1 MTMTNTLHR
10 YSEHYATPRSSD
22 PAPIKDD
29 YIVFAMATRG
39 VNDQDLVK
47 KYQTFLRLAMKYKPV
62 NLGDASKGGLY
73 QPSVSLNPLAHWR
86 RDQQPDLDRVIAEI
100 EGPSTVAAVFDK
112 QEAMEGFVRDLREAD
127 LGVSINISAPME
139 SARQGCACAGIVRHS
154 VEYSLGFQG
163 QMDRLPDRKVLEIAT
178 MCGHGM
184 VSFGLVRKMIDWVK
198 EGRRRPQEAVRTM
211 ARFCICG
218 VFNLSR
224 AERLLAEEKRSA

>member
-1 MTMTNTLHR
+1 
-10 YSEHYATPRSSD
+10 
-22 PAPIKDD
+22 
-29 YIVFAMATRG
+29 
-39 VNDQDLVK
+39 
-47 KYQTFLRLAMKYKPV
+47 
-62 NLGDASKGGLY
+62 
-73 QPSVSLNPLAHWR
+73 LAHWR

-127 LGVSINISAPME
+127 LGVSINISAPMDT
-139 SARQGCACAGIVRHS
+139 ARRCCEQAGIVRHS
-154 VEYSLGFQG
+154 VEYSIGFHG

-184 VSFGLVRKMIDWVK
+184 ISFGLVRKMIDWVK
-198 EGRRRPQEAVRTM
+198 EGRRRPNEAVRTM

-224 AERLLAEEKRSA
+224 AEKLLRGEFIKRGEKL